1 MGSKTAILAGI
12 AGAFVLGVWAGPQ
25 LTDRTEAVGV
35 AAVESP
41 PAPVA
46 APEPAPRPVA
56 ARRTPRAAE
65 IPDVAP
71 TAPALQARLQPLLT
85 SGSNMQMAA
94 EGFTDAEQFATIV
107 HASRNTQVPF
117 VLLKDRVLNKRRPL
131 AKAIAEFK
139 PDLNGEIEAERAK
152 AEARSSLSRLGRS

>member
-1 MGSKTAILAGI
+1 
-12 AGAFVLGVWAGPQ
+12 
-25 LTDRTEAVGV
+25 
-35 AAVESP
+35 
-41 PAPVA
+41 
-46 APEPAPRPVA
+46 
-56 ARRTPRAAE
+56 
-65 IPDVAP
+65 
-71 TAPALQARLQPLLT
+71 
-85 SGSNMQMAA
+85 MQMAA

-139 PDLNGEIEAERAK
+139 PDLNGEIEAERAR